1 MISIK
6 DSADFERLLKGLS
19 DDVVDAH
26 IHYHLYQDL
35 IEAISKHP
43 LVVQQ
48 SNVFW
53 TFTLQAHLSSSIY
66 ALFRAYDQ
74 DTKSLHL
81 RSWLTTIQANLH
93 LFDEAAFRDRL
104 KDNPHVANLAK
115 DSRMPDAAM
124 LAGDIGSCSSSD
136 PIVKRLVAYR
146 GSRIAHRNA
155 KSLITARNVADGEGL
170 TFEDV
175 KTLLERAITILNRY
189 SYLFS
194 ASFYSTKVVGRD
206 DYEYIFQS
214 VEEKVELARRQWMP
228 QA

>member
-1 MISIK
+1 MIAIK
-6 DSADFERLLKGLS
+6 DSGDFERLLKALS

-26 IHYHLYQDL
+26 IHYQLRQDL
-35 IEAISKHP
+35 IQAIDKHP

-53 TFTLQAHLSSSIY
+53 TFTLQAHLNSSVY

-81 RSWLTTIQANLH
+81 RSWLTTIQANLR
-93 LFDEAAFRDRL
+93 LFDEAAFRERL
-104 KDNPHVANLAK
+104 KDNPHVASLAK
-115 DSRMPDAAM
+115 DSRKPDAAL
-124 LAGDIGSCSSSD
+124 LAGDIASCSRSD
-136 PIVKRLVAYR
+136 PIVKRLVTYR

-155 KSLITARNVADGEGL
+155 KLLMTAKVAGEGEGL

-175 KTLLERAITILNRY
+175 QLLLERAITILNRY

-194 ASFYSTKVVGRD
+194 ASSYSTKAVGRD
-206 DYEYIFQS
+206 DYEYIFEA

-228 QA
+228 QT